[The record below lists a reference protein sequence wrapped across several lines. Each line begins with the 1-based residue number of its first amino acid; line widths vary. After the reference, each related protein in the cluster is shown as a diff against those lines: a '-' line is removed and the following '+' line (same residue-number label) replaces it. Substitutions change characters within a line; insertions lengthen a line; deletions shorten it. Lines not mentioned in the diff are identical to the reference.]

1 MQISTGPGLEWSSD
15 DEEGTAGAHPL
26 DAAVLIDLSG
36 NSSARSAHSVVV
48 RTLTML
54 FAMRA

>member
-15 DEEGTAGAHPL
+15 EEGTAGAHPL
-26 DAAVLIDLSG
+26 DAADLIDLSG

-48 RTLTML
+48 RVFTMP
-54 FAMRA
+54 FAMHA